1 MKIVLAGQ
9 HNSGKSMVFSRLTG
23 IDTIVSN
30 YSGTSVEITR
40 GMMRVNGSSFELLDT
55 PGIYSLAWADGPS
68 DLTRRTITDLGDDD
82 LIINVVDAGSLAR
95 NLALTLELLELN
107 LPMIVLLN
115 QVDVAQSNHLVIDHQ
130 KLSEYLGVPVIP
142 FSAQTGE
149 GVADL
154 HAAISGGSRIQPGNS
169 PRRVLITTD
178 MAACPCSANCSGCP
192 MGEAVSCSEQ
202 QVVDYYQQARC
213 LAKQVILHSDNRP
226 RGLQVLQDF
235 LDKTRMGAV
244 ALLLLGLVGF
254 YLLLSFVGWSEDLIV
269 SLFAPIQDLIARIIS
284 MIIPSGFWHTI
295 LSKGISE
302 GIVVPFSL
310 VMPAMLMVS
319 FLISIIEDIGLLPR
333 YAVLLD
339 RVGNL
344 FGVSGQAVI
353 PLSLGF
359 GCRTPAVVA
368 TRILG
373 SEGQR
378 FIVVALLSIVIPCAG
393 TIGMLSS
400 TIVAFDAYIPVIILS
415 MLGVFLLL
423 GWILKKLYGENEDRV
438 YELPSLRMPQAANVA
453 KKIRLRFQG
462 FFTEVLPL
470 LLVLSVVVRI
480 IIESGVLNRL
490 HNLGS
495 LTYTLFGLPPEAVIG
510 VLLTIIQRYL
520 APLVIL
526 NLNLDPRQAT
536 IAITMIA
543 LSVPCLPVVVMTI
556 REMGVKAVL
565 KIVGVGFAVSLSI
578 GFILN
583 LVLPAIGG

>member
-1 MKIVLAGQ
+1 MKIVIVGQ

-30 YSGTSVEITR
+30 YSGTSVEITK
-40 GMMRVNGSSFELLDT
+40 GTMTINGSTHELLDT
-55 PGIYSLAWADGPS
+55 PGIYSLAWADGPAE
-68 DLTRRTITDLGDDD
+68 LTRQTIMNLRDDD
-82 LIINVVDAGSLAR
+82 LIINVVDAGNLAR
-95 NLALTLELLELN
+95 NLALTLELLELD

-149 GVADL
+149 GVAEL
-154 HAAISGGSRIQPGNS
+154 HAKIMEGSRLRPGGK
-169 PRRVLITTD
+169 PRRVLVTSDITGC
-178 MAACPCSANCSGCP
+178 ACSADCSRCWIR
-192 MGEAVSCSEQ
+192 ETASCSDGQ
-202 QVVDYYQQARC
+202 DFDFYQEARC
-213 LAKQVILHSDNRP
+213 LAKQVILRSDNRP

-235 LDKTRMGAV
+235 LDKTRMGAL
-244 ALLLLGLVGF
+244 ALLLLAFIGF
-254 YLLLSFVGWSEDLIV
+254 YLLLSFVGWSEEIIV
-269 SLFAPIQDLIARIIS
+269 QLFVPVQDLVARIIS
-284 MIIPSGFWHTI
+284 MMLPPGFWHTI

-302 GIVVPFSL
+302 GIVIPFSL

-319 FLISIIEDIGLLPR
+319 FLISIIEDVGLLPR

-368 TRILG
+368 TRILPN
-373 SEGQR
+373 EGQR
-378 FIVVALLSIVIPCAG
+378 FIIIALLSIVIPCAG

-400 TIVAFDAYIPVIILS
+400 TIVAFNAYVPVIILS
-415 MLGVFLLL
+415 MLSVFLLL
-423 GWILKKLYGENEDRV
+423 GWVLKKLYGENEEWV
-438 YELPSLRMPQAANVA
+438 YELPSLRIPQAANVA

-470 LLVLSVVVRI
+470 LLVLSVAVRI
-480 IIESGVLNRL
+480 VIESGVLNRL

-495 LTYTLFGLPPEAVIG
+495 LTHLLFGLPPEAVIG

-526 NLNLDPRQAT
+526 NLSLDPRQAT

-565 KIVGVGFAVSLSI
+565 KIVSVGFAVSLSI

-583 LVLPAIGG
+583 LVLPGFGG